1 MKLLMLQDEVERL
14 AYLFASVVGQ
24 PLPEAKSKDR
34 DPVQVKN
41 GIATIKIKGP
51 LYPKR
56 NSWLDYWE
64 EDYAVYSEIIS
75 DVAEAQYKGAKQID
89 FEIDS
94 PGGYVDGLYDAMK
107 AIASASVP
115 TRTIAGE
122 TLASAAYML
131 ASQTGEIIAE
141 REASTIGSVGIATAM
156 YVSDRIVDITNS
168 DSRNK
173 RPDVTTEEGKKVVE
187 EELDDFYQIY
197 AEMIATGRKT
207 TVEAVK
213 RDYGQGAVMSART
226 ALQKKMIDGIM
237 SNQPAESKAA
247 KIGDKMDAKTLK
259 EEHRATYD
267 AIFKAGKEAGREA
280 ERVDNLDQLGAYFEM
295 AEGSGD
301 YKGAFKAALKL
312 EPISKTLQQRHI
324 MMAQNNQMRKDCQ
337 DDNPPELNLTGK
349 PPLTDGGEDTRLK
362 AEFQAKHPGWEVE

>member
-41 GIATIKIKGP
+41 GVATIKIKGP

-115 TRTIAGE
+115 TRTIAGD

-131 ASQTGEIIAE
+131 ASQTGEIVAE
-141 REASTIGSVGIATAM
+141 SEVSAVGSVGIATAM

-187 EELDDFYQIY
+187 EELDDFYEVY
-197 AEMIATGRKT
+197 AEMIAAGRKT
-207 TVEAVK
+207 TVDKVK
-213 RDYGQGAVMSART
+213 RDYGQGAVMTART

-237 SNQPAESKAA
+237 NNQPAESKAA
-247 KIGDKMDAKTLK
+247 KIGDKMDPKTLK

-267 AIFKAGKEAGREA
+267 AVFNAGKEAGSKEEH
-280 ERVDNLDQLGAYFEM
+280 ERACAHLIL

-301 YKGAFKAALKL
+301 VEAAHKAIKDGNGIT
-312 EPISKTLQQRHI
+312 EMVK
-324 MMAQNNQMRKDCQ
+324 AQHMSAAMKRNMIQARQ
-337 DDNPPELNLTGK
+337 DDNPPEINTAG
-349 PPLTDGGEDTRLK
+349 DTAALAASQDEKDRQAFL
-362 AEFQAKHPGWEVE
+362 AEHKGWVVE

>member
-1 MKLLMLQDEVERL
+1 MKLLMLKDEVERL

-24 PLPEAKSKDR
+24 SMPEAKSKDR
-34 DPVQVKN
+34 DPVHVKN
-41 GIATIKIKGP
+41 GVATIKIKGP

-75 DVAEAQYKGAKQID
+75 DVAEAQYNGAKQID

-115 TRTIAGE
+115 TRTIAGD

-141 REASTIGSVGIATAM
+141 SEVSAVGSVGIATAM

-187 EELDDFYQIY
+187 EELDDFYQVY
-197 AEMIATGRKT
+197 AEMIAAGRKT
-207 TVEAVK
+207 TVDKVK
-213 RDYGQGAVMSART
+213 RDYGQGAVMTART
-226 ALQKKMIDGIM
+226 ALQKKMIDGI
-237 SNQPAESKAA
+237 STNNQPAESKAA
-247 KIGDKMDAKTLK
+247 NTIGEKMDPKTLK
-259 EEHRATYD
+259 QEHRATYD
-267 AIFKAGKEAGREA
+267 AIFEAGKEAGVKKEN
-280 ERVDNLDQLGAYFEM
+280 ERVCSHLIA
-295 AEGSGD
+295 AEGGD
-301 YKGAFKAALKL
+301 IEAAHEAIKNGDEYTGLVKAKHDAYARKQAL
-312 EPISKTLQQRHI
+312 IQAR
-324 MMAQNNQMRKDCQ
+324 Q
-337 DDNPPELNLTGK
+337 DDNPPEINTIGDTAALTAGQDEK
-349 PPLTDGGEDTRLK
+349 DR
-362 AEFQAKHPGWEVE
+362 QAFLANHKGWVVE